1 MASSIPT
8 PGVVSARS
16 ARFSASLF
24 NYLNILAVLLPVPLL
39 VFWFGA
45 SMFVYAMNR
54 HHPNPRVGY
63 YTQWAAY
70 RLYGVVGAVIPV
82 ATFYGPE
89 LRMWLATWAVA
100 VAVVV
105 PWSIVDLVRIR
116 RERWEDTRFDDAP
129 AVWAD

>member
-1 MASSIPT
+1 MASNSRE
-8 PGVVSARS
+8 GVVSARS

-24 NYLNILAVLLPVPLL
+24 NYLNIVAVLLPVPLL

-54 HHPNPRVGY
+54 HHPNPRVGH

-89 LRMWLATWAVA
+89 LRYWLITWFLAVA
-100 VAVVV
+100 IVI

-116 RERWEDTRFDDAP
+116 REHWEETRIEPDGVASR
-129 AVWAD
+129 AG